1 MTAQA
6 TPKTKRKANRRSHRT
21 ADRKAARTA
30 ESKTDEKATSETP
43 QGPGQL
49 RSLLRAVH
57 PRQALAMAV
66 AVGTLVALTGRPG
79 REVAVSAVAVLVA
92 QLIMGLLNDLCDVD
106 RDRMGGATD
115 KPIAEGIIPP
125 GNASFAIA
133 VLLLLVIPLSLQNGT
148 QAGLYLLATL
158 LVGFVHNRWL
168 HTTALSWVGWAA
180 TFALLTFFVTYG
192 GWGRD
197 ADGSAPLTTFVVLCA
212 VLGVCV
218 HFLTSLPDLVVDNQA
233 GTKSLPLRV
242 ALRTGAPRLMVVSIV
257 VTVLV
262 VAAIVVTTAQ
272 AGAIAS

>member
-6 TPKTKRKANRRSHRT
+6 TRKAT
-21 ADRKAARTA
+21 RKAPRA
-30 ESKTDEKATSETP
+30 
-43 QGPGQL
+43 PGQI

-57 PRQALAMAV
+57 PRQALAFAV
-66 AVGTLVALTGRPG
+66 VVGTLVALTGRPG
-79 REVAVSAVAVLVA
+79 REIALSAVTVFVA
-92 QLIMGLLNDLCDVD
+92 QLILGLLNDLLDLD
-106 RDRMGGATD
+106 RDRMGGAKN

-148 QAGLYLLATL
+148 QAGLYVLATL
-158 LVGFVHNRWL
+158 IVGAVHNRWL
-168 HTTALSWVGWAA
+168 HTTALSWLGWAA

-192 GWGRD
+192 GWGHD
-197 ADGSAPLTTFVVLCA
+197 VDGSAPLATFVVLCA

-233 GTKSLPLRV
+233 GTKNLPLRV
-242 ALRTGAPRLMVVSIV
+242 ALRTGAPRLLVVAIA
-257 VTVLV
+257 VTVVV
-262 VAAIVVTTAQ
+262 VAAIVWTTAQ

>member
-6 TPKTKRKANRRSHRT
+6 TRKAT
-21 ADRKAARTA
+21 RKAPRA
-30 ESKTDEKATSETP
+30 
-43 QGPGQL
+43 PGQI

-57 PRQALAMAV
+57 PRQALAFAV
-66 AVGTLVALTGRPG
+66 VVGTLVALTGRPG
-79 REVAVSAVAVLVA
+79 REIAISAAAVFVA
-92 QLIMGLLNDLCDVD
+92 QLIMGLLNDLLDLD
-106 RDRMGGATD
+106 RDRMGGAKN

-148 QAGLYLLATL
+148 QAGLYVLATL
-158 LVGFVHNRWL
+158 VVGAVHNRWL
-168 HTTALSWVGWAA
+168 HTTALSWLGWAA

-192 GWGRD
+192 GWGHD

-233 GTKSLPLRV
+233 GTRNLPLRV
-242 ALRTGAPRLMVVSIV
+242 ALRTGAPRLMVVAIA
-257 VTVLV
+257 VTVVV
-262 VAAIVVTTAQ
+262 VAAIVWTTAQ

>member
-6 TPKTKRKANRRSHRT
+6 TRKAT
-21 ADRKAARTA
+21 RKAPRA
-30 ESKTDEKATSETP
+30 
-43 QGPGQL
+43 PGQI

-57 PRQALAMAV
+57 PRQALAFAV
-66 AVGTLVALTGRPG
+66 VVGTLVALTGRPA
-79 REVAVSAVAVLVA
+79 REIAISAVAVLVA
-92 QLIMGLLNDLCDVD
+92 QLIMGLLNDLLDLD
-106 RDRMGGATD
+106 RDRMGGAKN
-115 KPIAEGIIPP
+115 KPIAEGIVPP

-158 LVGFVHNRWL
+158 LVGAVHNRWL

-180 TFALLTFFVTYG
+180 TFALFTFFVTYG

-197 ADGSAPLTTFVVLCA
+197 VDGSAPLTSFVVLCA

-233 GTKSLPLRV
+233 GTKNLPLRV
-242 ALRTGAPRLMVVSIV
+242 ALRTGAPRLLVVAIA
-257 VTVLV
+257 VTVVV
-262 VAAIVVTTAQ
+262 VAAIVWTTAQ

>member
-1 MTAQA
+1 MLNTATMTAQA
-6 TPKTKRKANRRSHRT
+6 TPKAKRKAQRADRADRKANRT
-21 ADRKAARTA
+21 A
-30 ESKTDEKATSETP
+30 SE
-43 QGPGQL
+43 GPGQI

-57 PRQALAMAV
+57 PRQAVVLALV
-66 AVGTLVALTGRPG
+66 VGTLVALTGRPG
-79 REVAVSAVAVLVA
+79 REIAVSAVAVLVA

-106 RDRMGGATD
+106 RDRMGGAKD
-115 KPIAEGIIPP
+115 KPIADGTIPP

-133 VLLLLVIPLSLQNGT
+133 VLVLLVIPLSLQNGT
-148 QAGLYLLATL
+148 AAGLYLLATL
-158 LVGFVHNRWL
+158 VVGLVHNRWL

-197 ADGSAPLTTFVVLCA
+197 ADGSAPLATFVVLCA

-233 GTKSLPLRV
+233 GTKNLPLRI
-242 ALRTGAPRLMVVSIV
+242 ALRTGAPRLMVVAIV
-257 VTVLV
+257 VTVV
-262 VAAIVVTTAQ
+262 VVVAIVVTTAQ

>member
-1 MTAQA
+1 MLNTATMTAQA
-6 TPKTKRKANRRSHRT
+6 TPKAKRKAQRADRADRKANRT
-21 ADRKAARTA
+21 A
-30 ESKTDEKATSETP
+30 SE
-43 QGPGQL
+43 GPGQI

-57 PRQALAMAV
+57 PRQAVVLALV
-66 AVGTLVALTGRPG
+66 VGTLVALTGRPG
-79 REVAVSAVAVLVA
+79 REIAVSAVAVLVA

-106 RDRMGGATD
+106 RDRMGGAKD
-115 KPIAEGIIPP
+115 KPIADGTIPP

-133 VLLLLVIPLSLQNGT
+133 VLVLLVIPLSLQNGT
-148 QAGLYLLATL
+148 AAGLYLLATL
-158 LVGFVHNRWL
+158 VVGLVHNRWL

-197 ADGSAPLTTFVVLCA
+197 TNGSAPLATFVILCA
-212 VLGVCV
+212 ALGVCV

-233 GTKSLPLRV
+233 GIKNLPLRV
-242 ALRTGAPRLMVVSIV
+242 ALRTGAPRLMVVAIV
-257 VTVLV
+257 VTVVV